1 MRLSVHLAGCEDSVG
16 PHELPCALGCRC
28 QLRVVELQGPER
40 LLLAAP
46 YPPSCWLLQKLV

>member
-16 PHELPCALGCRC
+16 PHELPCALGCKC